1 MLPEYERANI
11 KRALGDLAGVFS
23 AVCLAIALRTA
34 ADDDDDN
41 GLIYNLAMYEC
52 DRLASESFMY
62 NPLGFAS
69 EAKKLWSS
77 PVAVQSGIEDLL
89 HAAGF
94 ISQWIIQGEDFDPY
108 YQTGL
113 YAGENKLWVNVRRQ
127 IPMYHA
133 INMVERLERSN
144 KYYKLGDN
152 MLSIIPVKDIADWLR
167 E

>member
-11 KRALGDLAGVFS
+11 KRAMGDLAGVFS
-23 AVCLAIALRTA
+23 AVCLAIALRVV

-41 GLIYNLAMYEC
+41 GLLYNLAMYEC

-62 NPLGFAS
+62 NPFGLVS
-69 EAKKLWSS
+69 EGKKLWSS
-77 PVAVQSGIEDLL
+77 PVAVESGIEDLL
-89 HAAGF
+89 HVAGF
-94 ISQWIIQGEDFDPY
+94 ISQWIIQGDDFDPY

-113 YAGENKLWVNVRRQ
+113 YAGENKLWVNLRRQ

-133 INMVERLERSN
+133 IDMVRRLERSN

-152 MLSIIPVKDIADWLR
+152 MLSIIPVKDIADWIKK
-167 E
+167 